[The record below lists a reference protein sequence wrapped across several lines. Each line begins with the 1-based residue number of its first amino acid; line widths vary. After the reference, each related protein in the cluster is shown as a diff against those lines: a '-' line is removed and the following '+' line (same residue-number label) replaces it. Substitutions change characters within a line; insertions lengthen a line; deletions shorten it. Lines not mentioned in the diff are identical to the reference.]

1 MVGMVRVVRVVAA
14 RAARVAGVVGVV
26 AVRAVRVARMGAGD
40 GEGADAVP
48 WFPIPAASAGGG
60 CSSTKERNKLTC
72 LRVFPNTRK
81 TSTPKNTWIPPLED
95 PSFSRV
101 HHVVARLLALHVQ
114 YVFNVFGGGVRY
126 IAYLMYL
133 RISMYLEPH

>member
-1 MVGMVRVVRVVAA
+1 MRVVGMVRVVRVVAA
-14 RAARVAGVVGVV
+14 RAARVAGVVGVE

-60 CSSTKERNKLTC
+60 CSSTKERNQLTC
-72 LRVFPNTRK
+72 LLVFPNTRK
-81 TSTPKNTWIPPLED
+81 TSSPKNTWIPPLED

-101 HHVVARLLALHVQ
+101 HHVVARLLALW
-114 YVFNVFGGGVRY
+114 YMCNT
-126 IAYLMYL
+126 
-133 RISMYLEPH
+133 

>member
-1 MVGMVRVVRVVAA
+1 MRVVGMVRVVRVVAA

-60 CSSTKERNKLTC
+60 CSSTKERNKHTL
-72 LRVFPNTRK
+72 LVFPKTLAKQAPQKTHGSPPSRIPVFQESIMWLLGCSPYMCNTY
-81 TSTPKNTWIPPLED
+81 ST
-95 PSFSRV
+95 
-101 HHVVARLLALHVQ
+101 
-114 YVFNVFGGGVRY
+114 
-126 IAYLMYL
+126 
-133 RISMYLEPH
+133 YLEGGSDT

>member
-60 CSSTKERNKLTC
+60 CSSTKERNQLTC
-72 LRVFPNTRK
+72 LLRLPKNTRK

-101 HHVVARLLALHVQ
+101 HHVVARLLALW
-114 YVFNVFGGGVRY
+114 YMCNT
-126 IAYLMYL
+126 
-133 RISMYLEPH
+133 